1 MKHVLLLLPVDYDIS
16 LLYSTGNYDIS
27 PLYSTGNYDI
37 SPLYSTGI
45 RGRIHVYRCMNYC
58 NGEILHEVLSFS
70 IVRSIVIIT
79 ILHRIKFCHLLYVF
93 TAITCITMLT
103 CTCMLYFNLY
113 LIVYFNFN
121 KNNMYAKIFNI
132 HVTLV

>member
-1 MKHVLLLLPVDYDIS
+1 MFSFCYQWITIFLHCIPPVTTIF
-16 LLYSTGNYDIS
+16 LHCIPPCN
-27 PLYSTGNYDI
+27 
-37 SPLYSTGI
+37 
-45 RGRIHVYRCMNYC
+45 RGRIYVYRCMSYC
-58 NGEILHEVLSFS
+58 NGEILHDVLSFS

-79 ILHRIKFCHLLYVF
+79 ILHRIKFCHLPYVF
-93 TAITCITMLT
+93 TAITCITML
-103 CTCMLYFNLY
+103 TCMLYFNLY